1 MSLMT
6 PWGVVALEQRDKLQK
21 PHPTRPVLWLYRP
34 DMPDLPSQ
42 TLLPLLPGLFSDTL
56 LS

>member
-6 PWGVVALEQRDKLQK
+6 LWGVVALEQRDKLQK
-21 PHPTRPVLWLYRP
+21 PHPTLPVPWLYRP
-34 DMPDLPSQ
+34 DMLDLPSQ
-42 TLLPLLPGLFSDTL
+42 TLLLLPDLFSDTL